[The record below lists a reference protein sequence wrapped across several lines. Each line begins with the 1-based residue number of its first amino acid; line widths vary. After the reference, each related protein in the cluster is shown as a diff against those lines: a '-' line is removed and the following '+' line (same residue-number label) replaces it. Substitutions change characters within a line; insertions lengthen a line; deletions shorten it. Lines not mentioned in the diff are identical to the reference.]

1 MVLEDLYRMVDQNLI
16 LVFPTEESARAF
28 SVSYVLERKK
38 GILASSVIAFDRFA
52 EQFYHDGGTAEASDA
67 DKLIFA
73 SYASSRL
80 GDKLRYFAS
89 PDHPE
94 LRSRLS
100 GTIGRM
106 LGSIAE
112 AGKVSIRNS
121 DAVHDIL
128 LIDSS
133 VAVQHYNPCVDTFQ
147 YQFIV
152 FFLLSSLVFHIM

>member
-28 SVSYVLERKK
+28 SVSYVLEREK

-80 GDKLRYFAS
+80 GDKLRYAQVKALQYDRADAWKHS
-89 PDHPE
+89 RGWKGLNQE
-94 LRSRLS
+94 LRCS
-100 GTIGRM
+100 
-106 LGSIAE
+106 A
-112 AGKVSIRNS
+112 
-121 DAVHDIL
+121 
-128 LIDSS
+128 
-133 VAVQHYNPCVDTFQ
+133 
-147 YQFIV
+147 
-152 FFLLSSLVFHIM
+152 